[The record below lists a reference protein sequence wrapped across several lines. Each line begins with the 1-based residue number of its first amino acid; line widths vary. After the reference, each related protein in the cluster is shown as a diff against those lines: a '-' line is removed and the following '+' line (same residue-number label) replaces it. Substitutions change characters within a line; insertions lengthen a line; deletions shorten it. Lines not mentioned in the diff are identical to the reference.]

1 MRHFDTIIIGLGA
14 MGSSAA
20 YYLSRQGARVLGLE
34 QHAIPNVEGS
44 SHGFSRMIRMAY
56 YEHPDYVPLLRKA
69 YELWDQLEISSP
81 QTLFMRTGTLYLGK
95 GESELIAG
103 SKRAA
108 GTHHIPHE
116 MLSAAEVRGYSPFVI
131 PDDFVGFY
139 EPSGGMLLPERVVS
153 RFCFMA
159 MMHGGELHGHERV
172 VSWEERG
179 ERVEV
184 ISERGKYEADSVIIC
199 AGPWTGKVLG
209 ALGLPLV
216 VTRQV
221 MGWVWPEKPWRYSLG
236 SFPTWAVDVGGGALL
251 YGFPMH
257 NNDVG
262 LKVAHHRRG
271 RASDPDAVDR
281 RVGEGDEADFRSGMA
296 TYLPEANA
304 GALLA
309 MRTCLYTNTPDGHFI
324 IDRVPGCQRAFIA
337 GGFSGHG
344 FKFAPVVGKI
354 LAELAMTGGTGEPI
368 ELFRIG
374 RF

>member
-1 MRHFDTIIIGLGA
+1 
-14 MGSSAA
+14 
-20 YYLSRQGARVLGLE
+20 
-34 QHAIPNVEGS
+34 
-44 SHGFSRMIRMAY
+44 
-56 YEHPDYVPLLRKA
+56 
-69 YELWDQLEISSP
+69 
-81 QTLFMRTGTLYLGK
+81 
-95 GESELIAG
+95 
-103 SKRAA
+103 
-108 GTHHIPHE
+108 
-116 MLSAAEVRGYSPFVI
+116 VI

-139 EPSGGMLLPERVVS
+139 EPSGGMLLPERIVS

-159 MMHGGELHGHERV
+159 MMHGAELRGHERV
-172 VSWEERG
+172 VSWEQRG
-179 ERVEV
+179 DRVEV
-184 ISERGKYEADSVIIC
+184 ISERGKYEAESVIIC

-209 ALGLPLV
+209 SLGLPLV

-257 NNDVG
+257 TNDLG

-271 RASDPDAVDR
+271 APTDPDAVDR
-281 RVGEGDEADFRSGMA
+281 RTGERDEADFRSGMA

-354 LAELAMTGGTGEPI
+354 LAELATTGATGELI